1 VDWDLLWNRGPMLP
15 VLQRLDPAM
24 QLPILL
30 SPWECSDL
38 IASVRDGL
46 LDERARPDSLRAL

>member
-1 VDWDLLWNRGPMLP
+1 MLP

-46 LDERARPDSLRAL
+46 LEERARPDSLRAL